1 MCLLSQKGTFKKE
14 CFFLKNKQSQ
24 DNKKNKSTEVTNGDS
39 NSMIFFFYA
48 FAASYESLSHVTIL
62 NKEDRILNYG
72 CSFHMTPHKEWFNT
86 YKNWVGGLVFLGNNH
101 TCKIGRDRLSL
112 FKNETWFCKIPTNC

>member
-39 NSMIFFFYA
+39 NSMIFFYA
-48 FAASYESLSHVTIL
+48 FAASYESSSHVTIL